1 MLTGATSLDLI
12 REELFT
18 SMGQVEDLLQ
28 QFLEDRHNGSLLQ
41 QAIEGLQQ
49 LRGTLTLIELRGAAL
64 LLAEMIA
71 LATDIPEH
79 DGTDRNEPLSAL
91 CDSLFL
97 LERYL
102 QQCRHQGFER
112 AELLLPAI
120 NQLRANRPGAPALS
134 DSHFYGLAAE
144 SLPLTLRGQEEQQP
158 LDGRT
163 FNRLRQMYQ
172 LGLLGM
178 IRDDGLAA
186 SAPLMHRA
194 LVRWQSTLDPSAAT
208 LCWVAAAA
216 LEAIELTPLQLSS
229 SRKRLFSQLD
239 REIKKRAARPSM
251 PAEPGNNPE
260 LLRELAYL
268 VALGDASCE
277 RCEEVKA
284 ALKLPDTGYTELEL
298 QSSFHRLRGPGV
310 DVMRS
315 VAEALRE
322 ELHAIKDLLD
332 LLARNA
338 GDPEQSMDTLG
349 GALQRFW
356 KTLSM
361 LDLPDAAAAIQTAA
375 EQLSNWKSPDMVV
388 LEQIADAVL
397 MAETAVNRLDE
408 RDSDGG
414 PVLGSDDS
422 SQPVELKEA
431 RIVLI
436 EESQAGL
443 SLAKRAITAYM
454 ESGNDI
460 MHLMNVPSTLE
471 TVRGGLIF
479 LGMARAGSII
489 NLSGRFIQE
498 VMIERR
504 DVPKAQQLEVLADAL
519 TSIEFYLESAERSAV
534 TTADVLTLAE
544 ESLAELGY
552 TLAGSSAA

>member
-1 MLTGATSLDLI
+1 
-12 REELFT
+12 
-18 SMGQVEDLLQ
+18 MGEVEDLLQ

-91 CDSLFL
+91 CDGLFL

-112 AELLLPAI
+112 PELLLPTI
-120 NQLRANRPGAPALS
+120 NQLRANRPGVPALA
-134 DSHFYGLAAE
+134 DSHFYALAAD
-144 SLPLTLRGQEEQQP
+144 SLPLTLRGQQEPQP
-158 LDGRT
+158 LDART

-178 IRDDGLAA
+178 IRDDSLATA
-186 SAPLMHRA
+186 APLMQRA
-194 LVRWQSTLDPSAAT
+194 LARWQATLDPSAVT
-208 LCWVAAAA
+208 LCWVASAA
-216 LEAIELTPLQLSS
+216 LEAIERTPLQLSAP
-229 SRKRLFSQLD
+229 RKRLFAQLD
-239 REIKKRAARPSM
+239 REIKKRGVCSPLPTPST
-251 PAEPGNNPE
+251 NPE
-260 LLRELAYL
+260 LVRELAFL
-268 VALGDASCE
+268 VALGNASCAQ
-277 RCEEVKA
+277 CNEVKA
-284 ALKLPDTGYTELEL
+284 ALTLPEAGYTELEL

-322 ELHAIKDLLD
+322 ELTAIKDLLD

-349 GALQRFW
+349 SALQRLW

-361 LDLPDAAAAIQTAA
+361 LDLPEAAAAIEAA
-375 EQLSNWKSPDMVV
+375 AGQLRAWNSTDMLM

-397 MAETAVNRLDE
+397 LAETAVNRLDE
-408 RDSDGG
+408 RGSDVG
-414 PVLGSDDS
+414 PVPGSGPGDS
-422 SQPVELKEA
+422 HEPVELKEA

-479 LGMARAGSII
+479 LGMSRAASII

-498 VMIERR
+498 VMLERR
-504 DVPKAQQLEVLADAL
+504 EVPDAQRLEVLADAL

-534 TTADVLTLAE
+534 AITDVLTLAE
-544 ESLAELGY
+544 DSLAELGY
-552 TLAGSSAA
+552 TLAGS

>member
-1 MLTGATSLDLI
+1 
-12 REELFT
+12 
-18 SMGQVEDLLQ
+18 MGEVEDLLQ

-112 AELLLPAI
+112 PELLLPTI
-120 NQLRANRPGAPALS
+120 NQLRANRPGVPALS
-134 DSHFYGLAAE
+134 DSHFYSLTAE
-144 SLPLTLRGQEEQQP
+144 SLPLTLRGQQEQQP

-186 SAPLMHRA
+186 SAPLMQRA

-216 LEAIELTPLQLSS
+216 LEAIEKTPLQLSS
-229 SRKRLFSQLD
+229 PRKRLFSQLD
-239 REIKKRAARPSM
+239 REIKKRAVRQPS
-251 PAEPGNNPE
+251 PAPANNPE
-260 LLRELAYL
+260 LLRELAFL

-284 ALKLPDTGYTELEL
+284 ALRLPDTGYTELEL

-322 ELHAIKDLLD
+322 ELTAIKDLLD

-338 GDPEQSMDTLG
+338 GDPEQSLETLG
-349 GALQRFW
+349 GALQRLW

-361 LDLPDAAAAIQTAA
+361 LDLPEAAAAIEAAA
-375 EQLSNWKSPDMVV
+375 EQLSSWKSADIEV

-408 RDSDGG
+408 RGSDVG
-414 PVLGSDDS
+414 PVPGSVPGDS
-422 SQPVELKEA
+422 KEPVELKEA

-479 LGMARAGSII
+479 LGMTRAASII

-498 VMIERR
+498 VMLERR

-534 TTADVLTLAE
+534 ATTDVLTLAE

-552 TLAGSSAA
+552 TLAGP

>member
-1 MLTGATSLDLI
+1 
-12 REELFT
+12 
-18 SMGQVEDLLQ
+18 MGEVEDLLQ

-112 AELLLPAI
+112 PELLLPTI
-120 NQLRANRPGAPALS
+120 NQLRANRPGVPALS
-134 DSHFYGLAAE
+134 DSHFYSLAAE
-144 SLPLTLRGQEEQQP
+144 TLPLTLRGQQEQQP

-186 SAPLMHRA
+186 SAPLMQRA

-216 LEAIELTPLQLSS
+216 LEAIERTPLQLSS
-229 SRKRLFSQLD
+229 PRKRLFSQLD
-239 REIKKRAARPSM
+239 REIKKRAVRQPS
-251 PAEPGNNPE
+251 PAPTNNPE
-260 LLRELAYL
+260 LLRELAFL
-268 VALGDASCE
+268 VALGDATCD

-284 ALKLPDTGYTELEL
+284 ALRLPDPGYTELEL

-322 ELHAIKDLLD
+322 ELTAIKDLLD

-338 GDPEQSMDTLG
+338 GDPEQSLETLG
-349 GALQRFW
+349 GALQRLW

-361 LDLPDAAAAIQTAA
+361 LDLPEAAAAIEAAA
-375 EQLSNWKSPDMVV
+375 EQLSSWKSADIEV

-408 RDSDGG
+408 RGSDVG
-414 PVLGSDDS
+414 PVPGSVPGDS
-422 SQPVELKEA
+422 KEPVELKEA

-479 LGMARAGSII
+479 LGMTRAASII

-498 VMIERR
+498 VMLERR

-534 TTADVLTLAE
+534 ATTDVLTLAE

-552 TLAGSSAA
+552 TLAGP

>member
-1 MLTGATSLDLI
+1 MLTGATSLDLV

-18 SMGQVEDLLQ
+18 SMGEVEDLLQ

-91 CDSLFL
+91 CDGLFL

-112 AELLLPAI
+112 PELLLPTI
-120 NQLRANRPGAPALS
+120 NQLRANRPGVPALA
-134 DSHFYGLAAE
+134 DSHFYALAAD
-144 SLPLTLRGQEEQQP
+144 SLPLTLRGQQEPQP
-158 LDGRT
+158 LDART

-178 IRDDGLAA
+178 IRDDSLATA
-186 SAPLMHRA
+186 APLMQRA
-194 LVRWQSTLDPSAAT
+194 LARWQATLDPSAVT
-208 LCWVAAAA
+208 LCWVASAA
-216 LEAIELTPLQLSS
+216 LEAIERTPLQLSAP
-229 SRKRLFSQLD
+229 RKRLFAQLD
-239 REIKKRAARPSM
+239 REIKKRGVCSPLPTPST
-251 PAEPGNNPE
+251 NPE
-260 LLRELAYL
+260 LVRELAFL
-268 VALGDASCE
+268 VALGNASCAQ
-277 RCEEVKA
+277 CNEVKA
-284 ALKLPDTGYTELEL
+284 ALTLPEAGYTELEL

-322 ELHAIKDLLD
+322 ELTAIKDLLD

-349 GALQRFW
+349 SALQRLW

-361 LDLPDAAAAIQTAA
+361 LDLPEAAAAIEAA
-375 EQLSNWKSPDMVV
+375 AGQLRAWNSTDMLM

-397 MAETAVNRLDE
+397 LAETAVNRLDE
-408 RDSDGG
+408 RGSDVG
-414 PVLGSDDS
+414 PVPGSGPGDS
-422 SQPVELKEA
+422 HEPVELKEA

-479 LGMARAGSII
+479 LGMSRAASII

-498 VMIERR
+498 VMLERR
-504 DVPKAQQLEVLADAL
+504 EVPDAQRLEVLADAL

-534 TTADVLTLAE
+534 AITDVLTLAE
-544 ESLAELGY
+544 DSLAELGY
-552 TLAGSSAA
+552 TLAGS

>member
-1 MLTGATSLDLI
+1 MLTGATSLDLV

-18 SMGQVEDLLQ
+18 SMGEVEDLLQ

-91 CDSLFL
+91 CDGLFL

-112 AELLLPAI
+112 PELLLPTI
-120 NQLRANRPGAPALS
+120 NQLRANRPGVPALS
-134 DSHFYGLAAE
+134 DSHFYRLATE
-144 SLPLTLRGQEEQQP
+144 SLPLTLRGQQEQQP

-178 IRDDGLAA
+178 LRDDGLAA
-186 SAPLMHRA
+186 SGPLMQRA
-194 LVRWQSTLDPSAAT
+194 LTRWQATLDPGAAT
-208 LCWVAAAA
+208 LCWVASAA
-216 LEAIELTPLQLSS
+216 LEAIETTPLNLTPP
-229 SRKRLFSQLD
+229 RKRLFAQLD
-239 REIKKRAARPSM
+239 REIKKRAVRNAT
-251 PAEPGNNPE
+251 PAPTHNPE
-260 LLRELAYL
+260 LVRELSFL
-268 VALGDASCE
+268 VALGDSNCE
-277 RCEEVKA
+277 RCREVKA
-284 ALKLPDTGYTELEL
+284 ALSLPETGYTEAEL

-322 ELHAIKDLLD
+322 ELTAIKDLLD

-338 GDPEQSMDTLG
+338 GDPEQSLDTLG
-349 GALQRFW
+349 GALQRLW
-356 KTLSM
+356 KTLGM
-361 LDLPDAAAAIQTAA
+361 LDLPEPAAAIEAA
-375 EQLSNWKSPDMVV
+375 ATQLLTWKSADMQL

-408 RDSDGG
+408 RGSDVG
-414 PVLGSDDS
+414 PVPGSEPGDS
-422 SQPVELKEA
+422 LEPVELKEA

-479 LGMARAGSII
+479 LGMSRAASII
-489 NLSGRFIQE
+489 NLSARFIQE
-498 VMIERR
+498 VMLERR
-504 DVPKAQQLEVLADAL
+504 EAPEAQQLEVLADAL

-534 TTADVLTLAE
+534 ATTDVLTLAE
-544 ESLAELGY
+544 DSLAELGY
-552 TLAGSSAA
+552 TLAGP